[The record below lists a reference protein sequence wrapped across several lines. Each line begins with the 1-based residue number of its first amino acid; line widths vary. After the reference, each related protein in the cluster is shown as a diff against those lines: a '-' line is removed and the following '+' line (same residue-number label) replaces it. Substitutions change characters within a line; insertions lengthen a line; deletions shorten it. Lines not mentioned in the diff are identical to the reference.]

1 MSNFSFLENDFKEL
15 YLDCKEAE
23 ENVYI
28 KPRTS
33 CFYSRRALE
42 LAVNILF
49 DLEGLDKPTKEIN
62 GKIIT
67 DKTLGTLIRTSEFKS
82 IIDNSEELEKINII
96 RLSGNEAVHKN
107 SAITSEVALISLEIL
122 YDFTSW
128 MAYCYGSL
136 KEEKPFNIN
145 IINKYSSMREEELL
159 KRIEILEKEKNENL
173 NKLNY
178 SKVEQVNKKH
188 RELTIKNIDEAK
200 TRKLYI
206 DILLREAG
214 WDINQPNVKEFKV
227 NGMPNKKEEG
237 YADYVLWGDN
247 GKPLAVVEAKR
258 TLKNPEEGKH
268 QVTLYAECLEKDWGQ
283 YPVRFYTNGFETYIW
298 EKNEIPRQVYG
309 FYRKEE
315 LETLIIR
322 RTQSLDLDKARKL
335 INPDIAGRSYQ
346 LRAITKVIENYYDN
360 YRKALL
366 VMATGS
372 GKTRT
377 SISIVDVL
385 LTANRIKRVLFLAD
399 RTALVNQAQKNFS
412 KLIGSDH
419 TLENLIETKGNSKAR
434 IVFSTYQTMINEI
447 DKLREDGTRQFG
459 VGYFDLIIVDES
471 HRSIY
476 KKYGAIFDYFD
487 SLLLGL
493 TATPKDEIDR
503 NTYKVFDL
511 KDGEPT
517 DSYNL
522 FDAVNDGYLVLP
534 EVKEIDLKFPEK
546 GIKYSELSDADK
558 EEYELKFSDDEGNI
572 PDEIGSEA
580 LNSWLFN
587 KNTVEKVIETL
598 MSQGHKVEGGDKLG
612 KTIIFAKN
620 DKHAEFIV
628 EVFNKMF
635 PQLGGEFCQKITNKV
650 NYAQDLIDRF
660 SIVTKFPQIAVS
672 VDMLDTGI
680 DVPEVLNL
688 VFFKKIR
695 SKSKFWQMIGRGT
708 RLCPNIFSPEI
719 DKKNFYIFDFCKN
732 FTFFESNQKEIEGCV
747 PESLTQKI
755 FNSRVNLT
763 YFLQDIK
770 YQEIKEYK
778 EFWNN
783 LLNTIHN
790 DILEI
795 DISSAFARKEVRYI
809 EKYKDKDELT
819 NLNEIKINE
828 LKNNISYIVYSKDLD
843 EKAKRFDLLIMKL
856 QLSILDEG
864 KVIPSAIKGLRELG
878 KGLEKLGSI
887 PKVLEKKEV
896 VKLLNNDEFWEDID
910 IIALEKIRNDLRDLI
925 KYLDGD
931 NSSQKI
937 IYTDF
942 SDEIIKTE
950 TKGISFGVYD
960 FLPTRDR
967 VRKIML
973 ENKEKASLIKLK
985 NNIVLDDIDIKELN
999 DILFGNKIVTVDEV
1013 YEEVKKENEVKQNKD
1028 ITLGLFL
1035 RSIIGLDGKAVEEQF
1050 CELISGKGFSGVQ
1063 IELIDYIIKHYVKN
1077 GVFYKKQLRD
1087 PDIKNFYGA
1096 EFFSIFPNMEDA
1108 KSLVDIIDSING
1120 TANFRIN

>member
-62 GKIIT
+62 GKIII

-82 IIDNSEELEKINII
+82 IINNSEELEKINVI

-268 QVTLYAECLEKDWGQ
+268 LVTLYAECLEKDWGQ

-298 EKNEIPRQVYG
+298 EKNEIPRQIYG

-412 KLIGSDH
+412 KLIGSEH
-419 TLENLIETKGNSKAR
+419 TLENLVETKGNSKAR

-580 LNSWLFN
+580 LNNWLFN

-628 EVFNKMF
+628 EIFNKMF

-660 SIVTKFPQIAVS
+660 SIATKFPQIAVS

-819 NLNEIKINE
+819 NLNEIKISE
-828 LKNNISYIVYSKDLD
+828 LKNNISYVIYSKDSD
-843 EKAKRFDLLIMKL
+843 EKAKRFALLIMKL

-864 KVIPSAIKGLRELG
+864 KIIPSAIKGLRELG

-910 IIALEKIRNDLRDLI
+910 IITLEKIRNDLRDLI

-942 SDEIIKTE
+942 PDEIIKTE

-1013 YEEVKKENEVKQNKD
+1013 YEEIKKENEVKQNKD

-1077 GVFYKKQLRD
+1077 GVFYKKQLGD

-1108 KSLVDIIDSING
+1108 KSLVDIIDSINS

>member
-23 ENVYI
+23 ENVYT

-42 LAVNILF
+42 IAVNILF

-67 DKTLGTLIRTSEFKS
+67 DKTLGALIRTSEFKS
-82 IIDNSEELEKINII
+82 IIEDSEELEKINVI
-96 RLSGNEAVHKN
+96 RLSGNEAVHKK
-107 SAITSEVALISLEIL
+107 SVITEEAALISLEIL
-122 YDFTSW
+122 YNFTSW
-128 MAYCYGSL
+128 IAYCYGNL

-145 IINKYSSMREEELL
+145 AISRYSVGREEELL
-159 KRIEILEKEKNENL
+159 KKIEILENEKNENL
-173 NKLNY
+173 NKLKY
-178 SKVEQVNKKH
+178 SKVEEINKKH
-188 RELTIKNIDEAK
+188 KKFIVKNIDEAK

-214 WDINQPNVKEFKV
+214 WDISKPNVKEFKV
-227 NGMPNKKEEG
+227 NGMPNKKKEG
-237 YADYVLWGDN
+237 YADYVLWGDD
-247 GKPLAVVEAKR
+247 GKPLAVIEAKK
-258 TLKNPEEGKH
+258 TLINPSEGKH
-268 QVTLYAECLEKDWGQ
+268 QATLYAECLERDWGQ
-283 YPVRFYTNGFETYIW
+283 YPVIFYTNGFETHIW
-298 EKNEIPRQVYG
+298 EKGEIPRRIYG

-322 RTQSLDLDKARKL
+322 RTQSLDLDNTRKL

-346 LRAITKVIENYYDN
+346 LRAITKVIENYYTN

-412 KLIGSDH
+412 KLIGSDN
-419 TLENLIETKGNSKAR
+419 TLENLVETKGNSQAR

-459 VGYFDLIIVDES
+459 VGYFDLIIIDES

-476 KKYGAIFDYFD
+476 KKYGTIFEYFD

-503 NTYKVFDL
+503 NTYKIFDL
-511 KDGEPT
+511 RNGEPT
-517 DSYNL
+517 DSYNI
-522 FDAVNDGYLVLP
+522 FDAVKDGFLVSP
-534 EVKEIDLKFPEK
+534 KVKEIDLKFPEK

-580 LNSWLFN
+580 LNNWLFN
-587 KNTVEKVIETL
+587 TNTVEKVIETL
-598 MSQGHKVEGGDKLG
+598 MKEGHKIEDGDKLG

-660 SIVTKFPQIAVS
+660 SIATKFPQIAVS

-680 DVPEVLNL
+680 DIPEVLNL

-708 RLCPNIFSPEI
+708 RLCPDIFAPNK
-719 DKKNFYIFDFCKN
+719 DKEDFYIFDFCKN
-732 FTFFESNQKEIEGCV
+732 FTFFESKQKEIESVV

-755 FNSRVNLT
+755 FNSRANLM
-763 YFLQDIK
+763 YALQDIK
-770 YQEIKEYK
+770 YQEIEEYK
-778 EFWNN
+778 EFWDS
-783 LLNTIHN
+783 LLNTLHN
-790 DILEI
+790 DVLEI
-795 DISSAFARKEVRYI
+795 DISSAFVRKEIRYI
-809 EKYKDKDELT
+809 EKYKDRDELIS
-819 NLNEIKINE
+819 LNDMKLTE
-828 LKNNISYIVYSKDLD
+828 LKNNISYIVYSKDTD

-856 QLSILDEG
+856 QFSILDTG
-864 KVIPSAIKGLRELG
+864 KAIPSAIKGLKELG

-887 PKVLEKKEV
+887 PKVMEKKEV
-896 VKLLNNDEFWEDID
+896 IKLLNNEEFWQNVDAIT
-910 IIALEKIRNDLRDLI
+910 LETIRNELRDLI

-931 NSSQKI
+931 ISSQQI
-937 IYTDF
+937 IYTDL
-942 SDEIIKTE
+942 SDEIINIE
-950 TKGISFGVYD
+950 TKGLSFGEFD

-973 ENKEKASLIKLK
+973 ENQNKASLIKLR
-985 NNIVLDDIDIKELN
+985 NNITLDKIDIEELN
-999 DILFGNKIVTVDEV
+999 EILFGKGIVTI
-1013 YEEVKKENEVKQNKD
+1013 EEVEKEVKE
-1028 ITLGLFL
+1028 TPLGLFL
-1035 RSIIGLDGKAVEEQF
+1035 RSIIGLEGRAIEKEF
-1050 CELISGKGFSGVQ
+1050 CALISGKGFTGVQ
-1063 IELIDYIIKHYVKN
+1063 IELIDYIKKHYVEN
-1077 GVFYKKQLRD
+1077 GVFYKSQLAD
-1087 PDIKNFYGA
+1087 EHINNFYGA
-1096 EFFSIFPNMEDA
+1096 DFFSIFSNMEDA
-1108 KSLVDIIDSING
+1108 KSLIGVIENINN
-1120 TANFRIN
+1120 TANFTFN